1 MLKLS
6 NTNGKYLG
14 KLQKKLK
21 LNNDVIIRIF
31 RQIFVICT
39 ICFKLS
45 LKRGNKD
52 LKILQR

>member
-6 NTNGKYLG
+6 ITNGKYIG

-21 LNNDVIIRIF
+21 LNNDVTIRI

-52 LKILQR
+52 LKILLR

>member
-21 LNNDVIIRIF
+21 LNNDVIIRIYDLAF
-31 RQIFVICT
+31 LANICNLYNL
-39 ICFKLS
+39 F
-45 LKRGNKD
+45 
-52 LKILQR
+52 